1 LIYIIKNGS
10 IKDRKAVQHK
20 INAINSIKLSYNKE
34 EERENAIKD
43 LMKLK
48 KKYSKLPNKR
58 LVYNKIYQGMLSKG
72 YRSNIIMEVLK
83 EVESDD

>member
-1 LIYIIKNGS
+1 
-10 IKDRKAVQHK
+10 
-20 INAINSIKLSYNKE
+20 
-34 EERENAIKD
+34 
-43 LMKLK
+43 MKLQ
-48 KKYSKLPNKR
+48 KYSKLPNKR